1 MKSRQILVA
10 KIAALGLVIS
20 TSAALA
26 FAPGDDDRRARRRT
40 PVVEVFERCKDA
52 VVYFTGP
59 LPKDDSPPTAE
70 FFNLPETRHETVYN
84 VGSGFIVHPDGYVLT
99 NAHAAEKTIVPEV
112 VLSNGK
118 KYRAELIAV
127 VREQDLALLK
137 IDAPEQ
143 LCAVQFAPAGELMIG
158 ETVIVIANPH
168 GLRQTCTAG
177 VLSAVG
183 RSTEPSGLP
192 GVKLQELIQTDAGI
206 NPGSSG
212 GPWLNALGEAIGIT
226 VSRKSESD
234 NIAFAISAAAM
245 REELPDML
253 DVERRFGLSTGLI
266 VPAGEPCKVAAVLA
280 DSPGTDAGIR
290 ADDVLAEIDGQPI
303 RTGLDFHFALL
314 GHKPRQKI
322 KLQLLREGKPLEAS
336 LSLAARPKADGAA
349 LLKQKF
355 GLTAV
360 PLDEATA
367 KATALRVPRGVVIT
381 AVDEEIYRN
390 VKAPPLPGDVLARI
404 NYIRPRDLDHVGLL
418 IERIKP
424 GQVTK
429 MVLLRLKDD
438 LATRV
443 DLTTTPRS

>member
-10 KIAALGLVIS
+10 KIAAWGLIVS

-40 PVVEVFERCKDA
+40 PVVDVFDRCKDA

-59 LPKDDSPPTAE
+59 MPKADSPPTAE
-70 FFNLPETRHETVYN
+70 FFKLPETRHETVYN
-84 VGSGFIVHPDGYVLT
+84 VGSGFIIHPDGYVLV
-99 NAHAAEKTIVPEV
+99 NAHGAEKTIVPEV

-118 KYRAELIAV
+118 KYPAELIAI
-127 VREQDLALLK
+127 VRGQDLALLK
-137 IDAPEQ
+137 IDAPQPLRHVQ
-143 LCAVQFAPAGELMIG
+143 LAAANELMIG

-177 VLSAVG
+177 VLSAAG

-234 NIAFAISAAAM
+234 NIAFAVSAAAM
-245 REELPDML
+245 RKELPDML
-253 DVERRFGLSTGLI
+253 DVERRFGLSTGLT
-266 VPAGEPCKVAAVLA
+266 VRAGEPCKVTAVLA
-280 DSPGTDAGIR
+280 DSPGARAGIR
-290 ADDVLAEIDGQPI
+290 AGDVLAEIDQQRI
-303 RTGLDFHFALL
+303 RSGLDFHFALL
-314 GHKPRQKI
+314 GRKPQQKI
-322 KLQLLREGKPLEAS
+322 KLQLLRQGEPLEAS
-336 LSLAARPKADGAA
+336 LVLAARPKADGAA
-349 LLKQKF
+349 LLEQKF

-360 PLDEATA
+360 PLDEAKA
-367 KATALRVPRGVVIT
+367 KATALRVPRGVLIT
-381 AVDEEIYRN
+381 AVAENLYQN

-429 MVLLRLKDD
+429 MVLLRLKGNA
-438 LATRV
+438 ATRI